1 MCLGFTFYHLFTI
14 LLLKSSKR
22 SLATWFSSSGHLAGE
37 VLKLQNLQVT
47 SRRYAMH
54 PLQSQIS
61 VDMAG
66 GRAFIDRMGDVGH
79 NCELGVSRLDTALE
93 SLMSKATN
101 LQLVGLVHEGG
112 MVLRNWRME
121 AAGEFAPTKRGQI
134 CGWTM

>member
-1 MCLGFTFYHLFTI
+1 M
-14 LLLKSSKR
+14 
-22 SLATWFSSSGHLAGE
+22 
-37 VLKLQNLQVT
+37 LKLQNLQVT

-134 CGWTM
+134 CGWTMYSDHSCKALQATTPGSTFFFGWHWST

>member
-1 MCLGFTFYHLFTI
+1 
-14 LLLKSSKR
+14 
-22 SLATWFSSSGHLAGE
+22 
-37 VLKLQNLQVT
+37 
-47 SRRYAMH
+47 MH
-54 PLQSQIS
+54 PLQSQIE

-121 AAGEFAPTKRGQI
+121 VRLPKGEFEPTKRGQI